1 MKYKRPL
8 IFMLLLY
15 IVLICFDYINYNQF
29 KWVENIIQTL
39 FIVVFFEIGMWL
51 LTSKNNKKTTSRK

>member
-8 IFMLLLY
+8 IFMLPLY
-15 IVLICFDYINYNQF
+15 VVLMYFDYVNYNQF

-39 FIVVFFEIGMWL
+39 FIVIFFEIGMWL
-51 LTSKNNKKTTSRK
+51 LTTNKK

>member
-8 IFMLLLY
+8 IFMLPLY
-15 IVLICFDYINYNQF
+15 VVLMYFDYVNYNQF

-39 FIVVFFEIGMWL
+39 FIVIFFEIGMWL
-51 LTSKNNKKTTSRK
+51 LTANKKTTSRK